1 MALDNSQRPSEP
13 TWGCLEDLQWGQ
25 VLRVGQS
32 SAIMPAAT
40 LQLPWALED
49 PVILVSPFPCSSH
62 LLQHP
67 LTCLPIPT
75 RLPSV
80 VIPSIPSLKSLSY
93 FHLLQDISASVWKAL
108 IYCKLPF
115 FKRISNTRNKGPRDG
130 VFLNH
135 NNICFFGCGQRA
147 SRLEATSPLPP
158 LITSWSEGTSSKTSG
173 Q

>member
-1 MALDNSQRPSEP
+1 MR
-13 TWGCLEDLQWGQ
+13 Q

-32 SAIMPAAT
+32 RAIMPATT

-49 PVILVSPFPCSSH
+49 PVTLVSPFPAVHTSCSTLSPVSLYPLGCPLQSSQASH
-62 LLQHP
+62 PSKASLTSTSFRTFQPVFGKHSFIANYLSLENFQH
-67 LTCLPIPT
+67 
-75 RLPSV
+75 
-80 VIPSIPSLKSLSY
+80 
-93 FHLLQDISASVWKAL
+93 
-108 IYCKLPF
+108 
-115 FKRISNTRNKGPRDG
+115 RNKGPRDG

-135 NNICFFGCGQRA
+135 NNICFFSCGQRA